1 MQMTSGKGRTNICS
15 SAVKSMVFAIG
26 WKGEVRAD
34 LEQAQ
39 THKHQHQI

>member
-1 MQMTSGKGRTNICS
+1 MVYQIIFMNSKLVMIL
-15 SAVKSMVFAIG
+15 VKSMIFAMG